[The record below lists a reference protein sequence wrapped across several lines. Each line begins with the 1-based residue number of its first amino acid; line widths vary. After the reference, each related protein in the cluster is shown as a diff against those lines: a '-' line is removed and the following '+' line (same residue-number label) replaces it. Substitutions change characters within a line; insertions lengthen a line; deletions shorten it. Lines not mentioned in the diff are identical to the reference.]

1 MPEPQNNFLIFNENN
16 NPDTTMSDE
25 DYASL
30 PYRLYKYPISNS

>member
-16 NPDTTMSDE
+16 NPDTTMGDA

-30 PYRLYKYPISNS
+30 PYRLYKYPFSNS